1 MEPARRYEE
10 PLQQRLPRYARWLGV
25 EIAVAVVIS
34 LVLWWLADLSL
45 VTSIGG
51 TLVGMG
57 TLSLLAGGASGGG
70 FVTAGDYGTFY
81 GRRHDQGWD
90 STAGEIGRAQD
101 LRDRLA
107 AHLRPRRNPTAWWQV
122 MGGLVLIGLGSVVLA
137 LSGS

>member
-1 MEPARRYEE
+1 MPARRYEE
-10 PLQQRLPRYARWLGV
+10 PLRQRLPRYARWLGV
-25 EIAVAVVIS
+25 EIAAALVIS
-34 LVLWWLADLSL
+34 LVVWSLADVSWF
-45 VTSIGG
+45 TSIGG

-57 TLSLLAGGASGGG
+57 ALSLLSGGANGGG
-70 FVTAGDYGTFY
+70 FVTAGDYGIFY

-90 STAGEIGRAQD
+90 STAGEIGRARD

-122 MGGLVLIGLGSVVLA
+122 IGGLILVGLGIVALA